1 MSENWCIAMILSI
14 AFSFIGV
21 GIGWVVAL
29 DDARMEKH
37 KRDGDKR
44 K

>member
-14 AFSFIGV
+14 AFAFMSV
-21 GIGWVVAL
+21 GIGWVIAL
-29 DDARMEKH
+29 DDVRMRKH
-37 KRDGDKR
+37 KRDGDKS